1 MLDDADQ
8 ELSGDM
14 MLSTRPVILGPNI
27 TGNLYLV
34 TGSSSCSGSFYSI
47 SSTNSRIS
55 ANVVASANRD
65 IGFSASKSSSIYGNS
80 TTVQPNTLVLNYI
93 IKY

>member
-1 MLDDADQ
+1 M
-8 ELSGDM
+8 SFG
-14 MLSTRPVILGPNI
+14 SFVLGPNI

-34 TGSSSCSGSFYSI
+34 TGGNGCTGSFYYT

-55 ANVVASANRD
+55 ASVVDNGIND